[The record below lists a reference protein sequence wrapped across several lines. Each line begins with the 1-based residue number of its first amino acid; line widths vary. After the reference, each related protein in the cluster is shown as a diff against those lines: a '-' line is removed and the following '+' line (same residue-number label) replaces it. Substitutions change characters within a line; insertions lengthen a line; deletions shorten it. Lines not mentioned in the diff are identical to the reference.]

1 MQDTF
6 LNKATIAV
14 QNKVVL
20 CWKKSSS
27 MRNPPKILIIDDSS
41 TTRFYMASVLQK
53 VGYQVMAVSD
63 GAEGFSLVLHEPPD
77 CLIVDVVL
85 PGMGGFEICRRLRS
99 RAALRS
105 MPIIMVSTKNTPID
119 QAWGLRQGA
128 NRYLPKPFSEE
139 DLVKAVNEFVPTYK
153 HPSVSAKPNAE
164 TGPRPAIH
172 KMGTEPRPTVQNMNA
187 EHRPPVQNAE
197 HRTPVQNVE
206 HRTPVQNA
214 EHRPPVQNAEH
225 RTPVQST
232 RQNVGTG
239 PRPSV
244 QQNAAGAGHRLSS
257 IRPVWFKWVPQRR
270 EGDDMLW
277 MNDPQSIIVR
287 DMQIRYFYAAI
298 DGQRNLEQLGMIMR
312 MGTDD
317 ILKVVRILLTQ
328 RHIVLY
334 EPGGQPADYATLFP
348 EHS

>member
-1 MQDTF
+1 
-6 LNKATIAV
+6 
-14 QNKVVL
+14 
-20 CWKKSSS
+20 
-27 MRNPPKILIIDDSS
+27 
-41 TTRFYMASVLQK
+41 
-53 VGYQVMAVSD
+53 MAVSD

-139 DLVKAVNEFVPTYK
+139 DLVKAVNEFLPPTYK
-153 HPSVSAKPNAE
+153 HPSVTVKPNAE
-164 TGPRPAIH
+164 TGPRPAVQNMH
-172 KMGTEPRPTVQNMNA
+172 AEPRPVVQNTHA
-187 EHRPPVQNAE
+187 EHRS
-197 HRTPVQNVE
+197 
-206 HRTPVQNA
+206 
-214 EHRPPVQNAEH
+214 
-225 RTPVQST
+225 PVQST
-232 RQNVGTG
+232 RQKTGTG

-244 QQNAAGAGHRLSS
+244 QQNAAGTGGPRLSS
-257 IRPVWFKWVPQRR
+257 IRPTWFKWVPQRR

-277 MNDPQSIIVR
+277 VNDPQSVIVR

-312 MGTDD
+312 MSTDD
-317 ILKVVRILLTQ
+317 ILRVVRVLLTQ

-334 EPGGQPADYATLFP
+334 EPNGKPADYASLFP